1 LPIACS
7 GDIVSRMPTLGARPD
22 PLAEAL
28 PDRRRRGVRSSDLSR
43 RPREQPTRPADR
55 SEAPAVRSG
64 SLPRILTGLNILVV
78 DDDPDILEL
87 FSLALTSCGGDVT
100 AADNASDGLALA
112 IRMRPHVIVSDI
124 AMIGEDGY
132 WLIGR
137 LRQLPPDVLPT
148 VPVIAAT
155 AYGREHSRS
164 RVLAAGFTEHLQK
177 PVDPEE
183 LCRVVAKVAGR

>member
-1 LPIACS
+1 
-7 GDIVSRMPTLGARPD
+7 M
-22 PLAEAL
+22 
-28 PDRRRRGVRSSDLSR
+28 
-43 RPREQPTRPADR
+43 
-55 SEAPAVRSG
+55 
-64 SLPRILTGLNILVV
+64 LTGLQILLV

-87 FSLALTSCGGDVT
+87 FTVALTACGGEVT
-100 AADNASDGLALA
+100 SADNAADGLALA
-112 IRMRPHVIVSDI
+112 MRNRPHVILSDI
-124 AMIGEDGY
+124 AMVGEDGY

-137 LRQLPPDVLPT
+137 LRQLAGDVLPN

-183 LCRVVAKVAGR
+183 LCRIVAKVAGR